1 MAKRTMKVLDLFLDD
16 GRQIIC
22 IRDYMAKC
30 NEYKVY
36 YRWYDCG
43 WHKRKLAEYA
53 DMRSVLAHLLQE
65 SYN

>member
-36 YRWYDCG
+36 YR
-43 WHKRKLAEYA
+43 
-53 DMRSVLAHLLQE
+53 
-65 SYN
+65 